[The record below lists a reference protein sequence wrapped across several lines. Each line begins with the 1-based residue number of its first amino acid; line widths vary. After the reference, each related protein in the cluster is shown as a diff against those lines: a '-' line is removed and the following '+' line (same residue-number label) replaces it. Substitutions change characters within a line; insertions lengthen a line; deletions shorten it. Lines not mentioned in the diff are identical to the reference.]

1 MKVVGLTKEKAHEKF
16 GFLLEAYRYASPPH
30 GGIGIGLDRIVML
43 LGGRESIRDVIAFP
57 KTASATSLMDGC
69 PSPVEAETW
78 KELGL
83 APAKP
88 ASQPGAVTKR

>member
-1 MKVVGLTKEKAHEKF
+1 MKVTGLTREQAYEKF

-30 GGIGIGLDRIVML
+30 GGIGIGLDRIIML
-43 LGGRESIRDVIAFP
+43 LGGRDSIRDVIAFP
-57 KTASATSLMDGC
+57 KTASATSLMDGS

-83 APAKP
+83 KP
-88 ASQPGAVTKR
+88 AVQPGATVRG